1 MFNAIIE
8 TVPAKHL
15 KTAGAYLA
23 ADRAYHGLVNVG
35 ADETPKAERLFNR
48 ALELWAEL
56 PKTVQRNMGRAYLKA
71 YGYPACGA

>member
-15 KTAGAYLA
+15 KTAGAYLL
-23 ADRAYHGLVNVG
+23 ADRAYHQLVNSG
-35 ADETPKAERLFNR
+35 ADETPKGERVFNR

-56 PKTVQRNMGRAYLKA
+56 PKTVQRNISRAYFKA